1 MTNKQNFLIA
11 KFGEKKHLEQLQRGE
26 IFFNSIQS
34 YRNDGTD
41 YRGDSMEGRIPI
53 DPQKI
58 KIFDEEG
65 KDIFER
71 LPRPETAIQSLLG
84 DENLMMFCASAISM
98 EILIKSKNQGWNFK
112 EKFKKNIKDFGKYVL
127 VLYSLEL
134 LEHIEKAEDVSG
146 QKINFDSGMILYRDF
161 TDFEHTDEYRTMGS
175 PLDRY
180 FVKGLDY
187 KNQNEWRVIVDG
199 EKRSLE
205 TNCGSGFL
213 LKTPPLKYTML
224 MKTEDLLNSEIQF

>member
-11 KFGEKKHLEQLQRGE
+11 KFGEKEHLEQLQRGE
-26 IFFNSIQS
+26 IFFNAIQS

-58 KIFDEEG
+58 KIFDEKG

-71 LPRPETAIQSLLG
+71 LPRPKTAIQSLLG

-98 EILIKSKNQGWNFK
+98 EILIQNENQGWNFK
-112 EKFKKNIKDFGKYVL
+112 EEFKKNIKNFGKYVL
-127 VLYSLEL
+127 VLSSLEL
-134 LEHIEKAEDVSG
+134 LEHIEKAEDESR
-146 QKINFDSGMILYRDF
+146 QKINFDSGIILYRDL
-161 TDFEHTDEYRTMGS
+161 TDFEHTGEYRTTGS

-205 TNCGSGFL
+205 TNCGSGL
-213 LKTPPLKYTML
+213 LLSKR
-224 MKTEDLLNSEIQF
+224 